1 MVVRSFKAKKPKAWG
16 LLIKSLLSANSYP
29 LSYVHVI
36 LRSDPTSDAASLG
49 NLPSLPMNGRGKDT
63 RQRKKKPARS
73 VSESRKRKAGAKEK
87 RVAKQRK
94 KQLQMAQAAKA
105 SFFAQTAPS
114 LRPGLRGSAGSGDSR
129 RLHGGADGQ
138 SRPVIS
144 AGVASS
150 LRSPKRAVAAITG
163 EPANELEVE
172 EKEEAANALQGLSH
186 NPQRH
191 EAPPVPAVSADR
203 EQTARVAPSDPREME
218 RPVIEPNAGDHVFSA
233 ETRLCHWNK
242 GASCEILLRDEQ
254 VLGRDKC
261 GPAILRAT

>member
-1 MVVRSFKAKKPKAWG
+1 
-16 LLIKSLLSANSYP
+16 
-29 LSYVHVI
+29 
-36 LRSDPTSDAASLG
+36 
-49 NLPSLPMNGRGKDT
+49 MNGRGKDT

-73 VSESRKRKAGAKEK
+73 ASDSRKRKAGAKEK

-94 KQLQMAQAAKA
+94 KQQTAQAAKA

-150 LRSPKRAVAAITG
+150 LRSPKRVATAITG
-163 EPANELEVE
+163 EPANKLEVE
-172 EKEEAANALQGLSH
+172 EKEEAANALQGLSQ

-203 EQTARVAPSDPREME
+203 EHTCGRV
-218 RPVIEPNAGDHVFSA
+218 
-233 ETRLCHWNK
+233 
-242 GASCEILLRDEQ
+242 
-254 VLGRDKC
+254 
-261 GPAILRAT
+261 